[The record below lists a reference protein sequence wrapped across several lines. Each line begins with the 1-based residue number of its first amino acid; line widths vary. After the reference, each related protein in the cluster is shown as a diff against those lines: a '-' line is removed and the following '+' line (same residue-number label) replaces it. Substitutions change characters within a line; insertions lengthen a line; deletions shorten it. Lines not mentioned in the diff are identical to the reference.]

1 MPKFDVCVKAVV
13 NVKVVGIEAA
23 DDRQAI
29 ARAEEAVDYNTLL
42 NRPGYDLSR
51 FGKTSL
57 DIEIGYV
64 EFGDEFAAFLVD
76 PYGQD
81 GKPDLDCGVFRGPKG
96 DLIDDLPFN
105 PFEHE
110 ANDLNIE
117 AIQEL
122 LTYARQRGGV

>member
-29 ARAEEAVDYNTLL
+29 ALAKESVDFNALFNRAGHDI
-42 NRPGYDLSR
+42 SK
-51 FGKTSL
+51 FGKTSTE
-57 DIEIGYV
+57 IEIGYV
-64 EFGDEFAAFLVD
+64 EFGDEFTAFLVD
-76 PYGQD
+76 PYGLD
-81 GKPDLDCGVFRGPKG
+81 GEPDLDSGVWRGSIG
-96 DLIDDLPFN
+96 ELIDDLPFN
-105 PFEHE
+105 PFEYE
-110 ANDLNIE
+110 AEDLNIE